1 MDFYQ
6 KLYLSKTNLCSNHCK
21 HRLGVCAFSNHCNTS
36 RRLIFEPEAKDW
48 KQLGTLGNLDW
59 ERVSDILGTIESASV
74 HLGAIVIFFIGD
86 ILKLGEIWRDS
97 KIASPRASSMCFRV
111 RREGSMTAQEWY
123 GLRHFTKKLTPLVTV
138 LSRGGKKNGILGRG
152 CECNKS

>member
-21 HRLGVCAFSNHCNTS
+21 HRLGVCAFSYHCNTS

-97 KIASPRASSMCFRV
+97 KIANPGTSLMHFRV
-111 RREGSMTAQEWY
+111 RRGFCDCTRVIRIVRTFQ
-123 GLRHFTKKLTPLVTV
+123 KK
-138 LSRGGKKNGILGRG
+138 KHHQ
-152 CECNKS
+152 